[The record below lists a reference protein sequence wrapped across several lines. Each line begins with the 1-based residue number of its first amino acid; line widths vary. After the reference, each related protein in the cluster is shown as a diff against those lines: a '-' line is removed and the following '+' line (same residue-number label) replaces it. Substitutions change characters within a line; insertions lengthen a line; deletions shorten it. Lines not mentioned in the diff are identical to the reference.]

1 MYLRKFSKN
10 SKQSEGKKSH
20 GYAYAVIMAMG
31 GEHLKNCTSFLYL
44 NTIFKVF
51 LFSEIL
57 QKKSTIAQVNLQEK
71 KKRTDFLPFHFELQ
85 STC

>member
-44 NTIFKVF
+44 NTIFK
-51 LFSEIL
+51 
-57 QKKSTIAQVNLQEK
+57 
-71 KKRTDFLPFHFELQ
+71 DF
-85 STC
+85 